1 MFYGVRESCTV
12 EVVRVIINVCLQ
24 HLCIWILLPIYV
36 NMIHV
41 VIILIDRNIF
51 KTDNYLL
58 FTSRVLLLV
67 CCVDY
72 FVKFIYFYT
81 CTFCH
86 LFLKQVLDLY
96 VLY

>member
-1 MFYGVRESCTV
+1 MFYGVRESCIV

-24 HLCIWILLPIYV
+24 HLCLWILLPIYV
-36 NMIHV
+36 NMIHI

-72 FVKFIYFYT
+72 FVKLYIFIHAHFA
-81 CTFCH
+81 TF
-86 LFLKQVLDLY
+86 L
-96 VLY
+96 

>member
-1 MFYGVRESCTV
+1 MFYGVRESCV
-12 EVVRVIINVCLQ
+12 VVVVRVIINVCLQ
-24 HLCIWILLPIYV
+24 HLCLRILLPIYV

-72 FVKFIYFYT
+72 FVKLYIFIHAHFA
-81 CTFCH
+81 TF
-86 LFLKQVLDLY
+86 L
-96 VLY
+96 